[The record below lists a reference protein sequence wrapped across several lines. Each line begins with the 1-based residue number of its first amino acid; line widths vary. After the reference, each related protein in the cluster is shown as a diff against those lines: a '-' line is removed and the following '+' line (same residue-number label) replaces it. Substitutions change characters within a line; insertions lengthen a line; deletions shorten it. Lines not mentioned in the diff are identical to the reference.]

1 MRQGVRTLRNDDP
14 TYSRNE
20 LRHCPNCRHNG
31 FNLLADGRYQCKRCR
46 KKFTPRQRKSR
57 LPAPVIH
64 DIANSFWQM
73 VPAVS
78 SSSRLGLNR
87 KTIQRYYLILRLRI
101 LRERERALREQF
113 GEISLD
119 SAHFDRF
126 FAGGPGNSGHDRA
139 PVFGIVRRGGEAWVL
154 LPGKTGDNG
163 RIPDGEKRIAPDCWV
178 YARDLGAYEAK
189 DIDRFL
195 CISAI
200 DRERQGSC
208 PFHGNNRED
217 FWLFAKH
224 RLKKYYG
231 GFKRNFPLFIR
242 EMEFRFN
249 HRDDA
254 DAVVYLL
261 ELLANGPY

>member
-1 MRQGVRTLRNDDP
+1 
-14 TYSRNE
+14 
-20 LRHCPNCRHNG
+20 
-31 FNLLADGRYQCKRCR
+31 
-46 KKFTPRQRKSR
+46 
-57 LPAPVIH
+57 
-64 DIANSFWQM
+64 M

-101 LRERERALREQF
+101 MRERERSFRELF

-119 SAHFDRF
+119 TAHFDGF
-126 FAGGPGNSGHDRA
+126 IVGGPGNSLHDRS
-139 PVFGIVRRGGEAWVL
+139 PVFGIIRRGGEAWVV
-154 LPGKTGDNG
+154 LPGKAGDNG
-163 RIPDGEKRIAPDCWV
+163 RMPAAGEKRIVPDCWV
-178 YARDLGAYEAK
+178 YARDLGAYETK

-195 CISAI
+195 CASASG
-200 DRERQGSC
+200 RGRQVSC
-208 PFHGNNRED
+208 PWHGNDRED

-224 RLKKYYG
+224 RLKKYCG

-242 EMEFRFN
+242 EMEFRYN

-261 ELLANGPY
+261 KLLANGPY